1 MSVHS
6 PTSRVSAPAHARYY
20 GPSAIE
26 DDARRFINLTLTLAR
41 TDFKVRYFGSALG
54 YLWSLI
60 RPLLFFGVLYLVFTH
75 VFKFGK
81 GVPHYPVE
89 LLTAIVLWT
98 FFVETTSNSV
108 QSLVVR
114 EGLLRKM
121 RFPRLVIP
129 LSIAL
134 TALFNLCMNMIAVL
148 VFALATGVYPRWT
161 WLEMPVLILLLA
173 ILGVGAGMF
182 LSSMYVR
189 FRDIQ
194 PIWEVLVQATFY
206 LSPIIYVATQY
217 RHLVRVAMV
226 NPIAAILTQMH
237 YAWVGGDPTH
247 PVRSAAVEIGG
258 AVRLLIPLALIFG
271 VFALGLWVFNR
282 EAPRIAEN
290 L

>member
-1 MSVHS
+1 MSVS
-6 PTSRVSAPAHARYY
+6 STAHARYY

-26 DDARRFINLTLTLAR
+26 DDARRFVNLTLTLAR

-54 YLWSLI
+54 YLWSLM
-60 RPLLFFGVLYLVFTH
+60 RPLLFFGVLYIVFTQ
-75 VFKFGK
+75 VFSFGK

-98 FFVETTSNSV
+98 FFVEMTSNSV
-108 QSLVVR
+108 QSLVAR

-134 TALFNLCMNMIAVL
+134 TALFNLTMNMIAVL
-148 VFALATGVYPRWT
+148 VFTLASGVYPRWS

-173 ILGVGAGMF
+173 VLGVGAGMF
-182 LSSMYVR
+182 LSAMFVR

-194 PIWEVLVQATFY
+194 PIWDVVVQAMFY
-206 LSPIIYVATQY
+206 LSPVIYVAAKY
-217 RHLVRVAMV
+217 KHLIRVAML
-226 NPIAAILTQMH
+226 NPIATILTQMH
-237 YAWVGGDPTH
+237 YAWVGGDHAT
-247 PVRSAAVEIGG
+247 PVHSAAAAIGG
-258 AVRLLIPLALIFG
+258 PVRLLIPLALIFG

>member
-1 MSVHS
+1 MSLPSH
-6 PTSRVSAPAHARYY
+6 AQARYY

-26 DDARRFINLTLTLAR
+26 DDARRFISLTVTLAR
-41 TDFKVRYFGSALG
+41 TDFKARYFGSVLG
-54 YLWSLI
+54 YLWSLV
-60 RPLLFFGVLYLVFTH
+60 RPLLFFGVLYLVFTQ
-75 VFKFGK
+75 VFKFGR

-108 QSLVVR
+108 QSLVAR

-129 LSIAL
+129 LAIAL
-134 TALFNLCMNMIAVL
+134 TALFNLTMNMLAVL
-148 VFALATGVYPRWT
+148 VFTLGSGVYPRWS

-173 ILGVGAGMF
+173 IFAIGAGML
-182 LSSMYVR
+182 LSSLFVR

-194 PIWEVLVQATFY
+194 PIWEVIVQALFY
-206 LSPIIYVATQY
+206 LSPVIYVATQY
-217 RHLVRVAMV
+217 HQLIRVAMV
-226 NPIAAILTQMH
+226 NPIAAILTQVH
-237 YAWVGGDPTH
+237 YAWVGGDYAH
-247 PVRSAAVEIGG
+247 PVHSAAVEIGG

-282 EAPRIAEN
+282 EAPLVAEN